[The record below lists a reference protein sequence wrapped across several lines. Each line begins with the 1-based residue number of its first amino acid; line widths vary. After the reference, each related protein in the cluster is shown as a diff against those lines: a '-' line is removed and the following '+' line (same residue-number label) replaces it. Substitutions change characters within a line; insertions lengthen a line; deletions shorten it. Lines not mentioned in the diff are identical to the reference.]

1 MTDSSNGIMYA
12 VQDVSGK
19 GTGLIATRKI
29 TKGTRIL
36 SEAPLLTMPP
46 LGNIESLS
54 KEDRRLLRQTIDH
67 LAQDK
72 RDAFFALH
80 NAFPD
85 GTDSEYIGRIQTN
98 ALELD
103 FLPTVANY
111 EPPNYGSDSDSEEE
125 SDEDEEESDEDEE
138 DSDDDEDKVDMGIFQ
153 DASRINHSCENNA
166 HNNWNEK
173 IKRYT
178 VQALRDIEKGEEITI
193 NYISYT
199 ACFHTRE
206 ERQNKLRKRYAFE
219 CRCGLCTLPQIES
232 EERDST
238 VLELREGKE
247 EALKGLEDT
256 LFALDGDDAFE
267 DAFEDEFSGSADSD
281 DDPDWEDDVPTKRPH
296 PMEALEEIEHIVCIY
311 NASGFLT
318 ALPEAYD
325 MAAELCLAHGD
336 QARGRVFHERAANG
350 WSAMEG
356 EDSPNV
362 MRSRAL
368 AHSPR
373 GETPPVSTDWMTRV
387 DEIPSGLDTDA
398 FEDWL
403 WRRNV
408 DVPNEQADS
417 GKGKAADKGKSADK

>member
-1 MTDSSNGIMYA
+1 MYA
-12 VQDVSGK
+12 VQDVPGK
-19 GTGLIATRKI
+19 GKGLVATQKFAKGKRII
-29 TKGTRIL
+29 T
-36 SEAPLLTMPP
+36 EAPLLTMPP
-46 LGNIESLS
+46 LDNTKRLS
-54 KEDRRLLRQTIDH
+54 NEDRRRLRQTVDR
-67 LAQDK
+67 LAQSK
-72 RDAFFALH
+72 RDAFFSLH

-85 GTDSEYIGRIQTN
+85 GADADYVGRVRTN

-111 EPPNYGSDSDSEEE
+111 EPPIYDSDTDNDEE
-125 SDEDEEESDEDEE
+125 SDKDEE
-138 DSDDDEDKVDMGIFQ
+138 DSEDDEDKTDVGIFK

-199 ACFHTRE
+199 SCFHTRE
-206 ERQNKLRKRYAFE
+206 ERQKKLRKRYAFE
-219 CRCGLCTLPQIES
+219 CRCGLCTLPQMES
-232 EERDST
+232 DEHDST
-238 VLELREGKE
+238 VMELREGKE

-256 LFALDGDDAFE
+256 LFALDGDDDSGDDSE
-267 DAFEDEFSGSADSD
+267 DDSTRSFDSDD
-281 DDPDWEDDVPTKRPH
+281 DDPDWENDLPAERPH
-296 PMEALEEIEHIVCIY
+296 PMEALEEIEHIVCLY

-336 QARGRVFHERAANG
+336 QARGRAFHERAADG

-373 GETPPVSTDWMTRV
+373 GETPPVSMDWVTRA
-387 DEIPSGLDTDA
+387 DAIPSGLDTDA

-403 WRRNV
+403 WRRAV
-408 DVPNEQADS
+408 DEP
-417 GKGKAADKGKSADK
+417 GKGKTADKGKGAPDGGLD